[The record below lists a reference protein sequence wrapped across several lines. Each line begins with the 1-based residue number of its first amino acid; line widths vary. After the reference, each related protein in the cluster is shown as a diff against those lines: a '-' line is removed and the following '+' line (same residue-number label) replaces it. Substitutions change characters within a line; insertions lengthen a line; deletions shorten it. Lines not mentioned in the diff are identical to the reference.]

1 MDKSGLEYDISNRS
15 KDPNDISWIP
25 MHEDNDDDSSDKIEK
40 MKLELINLQKI
51 GNNKL

>member
-25 MHEDNDDDSSDKIEK
+25 MHEDNDDRTNMMSF
-40 MKLELINLQKI
+40 NQ
-51 GNNKL
+51 